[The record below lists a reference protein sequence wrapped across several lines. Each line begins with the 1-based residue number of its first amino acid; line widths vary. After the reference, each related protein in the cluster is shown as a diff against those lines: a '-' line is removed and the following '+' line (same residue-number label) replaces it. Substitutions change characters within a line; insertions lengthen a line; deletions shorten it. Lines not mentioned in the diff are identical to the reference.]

1 MISITSTFAVAI
13 VGTGRGRG
21 QIGMACC
28 PGRGATWVLP
38 NGSERE
44 LERDVETLARWGA
57 QALVTLL
64 DDVELARL
72 RLNRLPGVLT
82 AAAIAWYRAPLAPDQ
97 AVTPEFES
105 VWNKIGPVLR
115 DILWQGG
122 KVALHC
128 RDGRDRTGMVAAR
141 LLVELGCHP
150 LDAINRVRGARPG
163 AIATDAQEKYV
174 RNQRAVP
181 EPYEGMQLALL
192 DDDPELPSVTTWS
205 AAFGAVTTGD
215 LQGLPSQRVR
225 TQGVTTGDAGS
236 K

>member
-1 MISITSTFAVAI
+1 MINITSTFALAV

-28 PGRGATWVLP
+28 PGRTATWVLP

-72 RLNRLPGVLT
+72 RLNRLPSLLS
-82 AAAIAWYRAPLAPDQ
+82 AASIAWYRAPLTSDQ
-97 AVTPEFES
+97 AGTTEFEA
-105 VWNKIGPVLR
+105 VWSKIGPVLR
-115 DILWQGG
+115 NILWQGG

-128 RDGRDRTGMVAAR
+128 RDGRERAGMIAAR

-163 AIATDAQEKYV
+163 AIPTDAQEKYV
-174 RNQRAVP
+174 RRQRAVP

-192 DDDPELPSVTTWS
+192 DDEPALRSVTAWTP
-205 AAFGAVTTGD
+205 AFGVSTAGD

-225 TQGVTTGDAGS
+225 TQGVAGDVSS

>member
-1 MISITSTFAVAI
+1 MISVTSSFALAV

-28 PGRGATWVLP
+28 PGRATTWIVP

-44 LERDVETLARWGA
+44 LGRDVETLARWGA

-72 RLNRLPGVLT
+72 RLNRLPSVLS
-82 AAAIAWYRAPLAPDQ
+82 AAAIAWYRAPLSPDQ
-97 AVTPEFES
+97 VGTAEFEA
-105 VWNKIGPVLR
+105 VWAKIGPFLR

-128 RDGRDRTGMVAAR
+128 RDGRDRTGVITAR

-150 LDAINRVRGARPG
+150 VDAINRVRGARPG
-163 AIATDAQEKYV
+163 AIGTDAQEKYV
-174 RNQRAVP
+174 REQRAVP

-192 DDDPELPSVTTWS
+192 DDDPELPSAGAWS
-205 AAFGAVTTGD
+205 AAFGIATTGG

-225 TQGVTTGDAGS
+225 TQGVDRDARP